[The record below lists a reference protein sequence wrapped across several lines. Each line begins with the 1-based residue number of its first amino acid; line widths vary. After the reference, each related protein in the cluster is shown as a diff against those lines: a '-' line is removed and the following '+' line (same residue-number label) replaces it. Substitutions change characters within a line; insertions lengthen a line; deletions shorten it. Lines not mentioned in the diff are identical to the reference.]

1 MNELKNRE
9 EKWKKEEKK
18 AMKDEIEKL
27 QKQQFILRMK
37 TLGRVIVSYKKNNHL
52 RPGDEDPN
60 VKVDPNLDQMS
71 KVA

>member
-1 MNELKNRE
+1 MNELKHRE

-37 TLGRVIVSYKKNNHL
+37 TLGRVIVSYKKNHHL